1 MAYPNCMFDVEEER
15 FFGIEHK
22 NASMLWYRQQ
32 NFNNGCKAT
41 PKCPDCPKGCYAYDT
56 VSANQST
63 VARMAAALSSLATTN
78 ATGGWG
84 GFLLKTPDL
93 YGNRVTWNDTII
105 AGHSRGSAYPLHIG
119 YYWKPTRLVFF
130 CGLEDYQG
138 TRGSGTIRRPL
149 DKWDGKRGLST
160 PAPWVQG
167 YQARAK
173 ALSLVPPEDM
183 FGIGPFVRAP

>member
-41 PKCPDCPKGCYAYDT
+41 PRCPDCPKGCYPYDT

-93 YGNRVTWNDTII
+93 YGNRVTWNDI
-105 AGHSRGSAYPLHIG
+105 
-119 YYWKPTRLVFF
+119 YY
-130 CGLEDYQG
+130 
-138 TRGSGTIRRPL
+138 RRPQPWVCVPAPHWIL
-149 DKWDGKRGLST
+149 LEAHAIGVLLRPGGLPRNTWQRHHT
-160 PAPWVQG
+160 PA
-167 YQARAK
+167 
-173 ALSLVPPEDM
+173 S
-183 FGIGPFVRAP
+183 